1 MKKKIIV
8 ALFSLIALLIINP
21 YKSITAKADA
31 IAVDLSYE
39 ITAVSK
45 GDGKGG
51 NAFLFTEYEQTA
63 EEVVIS
69 FDMIQNV
76 QSGYFGVVFTSKM
89 SVGDFLNKDNLIL
102 FGKNNEQMKSEAIAK
117 SSDFTFERG
126 YNYIVTYS
134 RSKKKLTI
142 GRSLFGKNEYKEV
155 FKTSLKLSTG
165 ICGLAA
171 VTTNDVSARV
181 LIDNLKI
188 TEGDKTLIDSNFDT
202 TESIPNLTARFT
214 ENSYAKIADEF
225 VYKIVFLN
233 ENGDYI
239 EERQVGIHDY
249 AECSIIP
256 ENVPTGKYFAGWD
269 KMVSDVTYDSVV
281 RVKPVFDD
289 IGNKPNDSSS
299 DDSKT
304 NEGQGCQSVV
314 SVSCGGLMIFLFSI
328 VGLMLKRSKKQ

>member
-31 IAVDLSYE
+31 VAVDLSYE
-39 ITAVSK
+39 ITAVSE

-51 NAFLFTEYEQTA
+51 SAFLFTEYEQTA

-117 SSDFTFERG
+117 SFDFTFERG

-165 ICGLAA
+165 ICGLAV

-214 ENSYAKIADEF
+214 
-225 VYKIVFLN
+225 
-233 ENGDYI
+233 
-239 EERQVGIHDY
+239 
-249 AECSIIP
+249 
-256 ENVPTGKYFAGWD
+256 
-269 KMVSDVTYDSVV
+269 
-281 RVKPVFDD
+281 
-289 IGNKPNDSSS
+289 
-299 DDSKT
+299 
-304 NEGQGCQSVV
+304 
-314 SVSCGGLMIFLFSI
+314 
-328 VGLMLKRSKKQ
+328 